1 MAVNEFRR
9 VVPYQLRCTGRT
21 ERLKDWSPATSAT
34 GVEFPVVFG
43 SYAQV
48 LRRPGAIRFSAAGF
62 LARMQMSMAGLG
74 SVMLLSVERGSF
86 AVAGTV
92 SAIYALSAALIGP
105 QISRKI
111 DVFGQSKVLP
121 IQLAVHVPAIAGMI
135 VIALTTDLNWPIFV
149 LALVAGAAQPN
160 MGPLV
165 RARWSAQLHGTSLLR
180 TAFAWESLVDEAV
193 FILGPPL
200 ATIVALQIAPAAALI
215 LATTLLIIGTLLL
228 LTQRS
233 TEPKPTGRPTG
244 KKGRPAIL
252 LPGVGGIAAIFV
264 LLGGIFGSFE
274 VTTVAF
280 TREAGVPEAAGLLLA
295 LYAVGSLTA
304 GLIFGALTIKASLV
318 QQFMFATAALAVV
331 TAPLPFLNTVWLM
344 AIGLFVAGVACSPVL
359 ISGMALIERIVPSGR
374 LTESM
379 TWASSGLAVG
389 IATATPLAG
398 VVIDRAGAQTA
409 YWVTSACAVGALVIA
424 AIVYRSL
431 RNALAGAETR
441 PDRVLVSNADPT
453 TDFGPPP
460 STEAPVRTQVP

>member
-1 MAVNEFRR
+1 
-9 VVPYQLRCTGRT
+9 
-21 ERLKDWSPATSAT
+21 
-34 GVEFPVVFG
+34 VFG

-48 LRRPGAIRFSAAGF
+48 LRRPGAIRFTAAGF

-105 QISRKI
+105 QISRLI
-111 DVFGQSKVLP
+111 DVFGQSRVLP
-121 IQLAVHVPAIAGMI
+121 VQLIVHVPAIVGMI
-135 VIALTTDLNWPIFV
+135 VVALTTDLNWPIYV
-149 LALVAGAAQPN
+149 LALVAGAAQPSV
-160 MGPLV
+160 GPLV

-200 ATIVALQIAPAAALI
+200 ATIVALQVAPSAALV
-215 LATTLLIIGTLLL
+215 LATTMLVIGTILL

-233 TEPKPTGRPTG
+233 TEPKPSGRRNAA
-244 KKGRPAIL
+244 KGRPAIL

-280 TREAGVPEAAGLLLA
+280 TREEGVAEAAGLLLA

-304 GLIFGALTIKASLV
+304 GLIFGAMAIKASLV
-318 QQFMFATAALAVV
+318 RQFMISVAALALV
-331 TAPLPFLNTVWLM
+331 TLPLPFLSTVWLV
-344 AIGLFVAGVACSPVL
+344 AAGLFVAGVACSPVL
-359 ISGMALIERIVPSGR
+359 ISGMALIERVVPANR

-398 VVIDRAGAQTA
+398 VVIDTHGAQVA
-409 YWVTSACAVGALVIA
+409 YWVTSGCAIGAAVIA
-424 AIVYRSL
+424 AIVFRSL

-441 PDRVLVSNADPT
+441 VDRVLA
-453 TDFGPPP
+453 G
-460 STEAPVRTQVP
+460 STEQPVVTQVP

>member
-1 MAVNEFRR
+1 M
-9 VVPYQLRCTGRT
+9 PPIYCTGRT
-21 ERLKDWSPATSAT
+21 VKLERLVAGHQRYRC
-34 GVEFPVVFG
+34 GVSVVFG

-48 LRRPGAIRFSAAGF
+48 LRRPGAIRFTAAGF

-105 QISRKI
+105 QVSRQI
-111 DVFGQSKVLP
+111 DVFGQSRVLP

-135 VIALTTDLNWPIFV
+135 VIALTTDLNWPIFL

-200 ATIVALQIAPAAALI
+200 ATIVALQVAPAAALV
-215 LATTLLIIGTLLL
+215 LATTMLIVGTLLL

-233 TEPKPTGRPTG
+233 TEPKPTGRQTG
-244 KKGRPAIL
+244 KKGKSAIL

-280 TREAGVPEAAGLLLA
+280 TRAAGVPEAAGVLLA

-304 GLIFGALTIKASLV
+304 GLIFGALAIKASLV
-318 QQFMFATAALAVV
+318 RQFMIATAALAVV
-331 TAPLPFLNTVWLM
+331 TAPLPFLNTVWLV

-359 ISGMALIERIVPSGR
+359 ISGMALIERIVPSAR

-379 TWASSGLAVG
+379 TCASSGIAVG

-398 VVIDRAGAQTA
+398 VIIDRYGAGPA
-409 YWVTSACAVGALVIA
+409 YWVTSGCAVGAFLIA
-424 AIVYRSL
+424 CIVYPSL
-431 RNALAGAETR
+431 RRALTAA
-441 PDRVLVSNADPT
+441 
-453 TDFGPPP
+453 PP
-460 STEAPVRTQVP
+460 APVRVLAAGEPTPADPQIDSPQGSLERL

>member
-1 MAVNEFRR
+1 
-9 VVPYQLRCTGRT
+9 
-21 ERLKDWSPATSAT
+21 
-34 GVEFPVVFG
+34 VFG

-48 LRRPGAIRFSAAGF
+48 LRRPGAIRFTAAGF

-105 QISRKI
+105 QVSRLI

-121 IQLAVHVPAIAGMI
+121 VQLVVHVPAIAAMI
-135 VIALTTDLNWPIFV
+135 AVALTTDLNWPIYL
-149 LALVAGAAQPN
+149 LALVAGAAQPSV
-160 MGPLV
+160 GPLI

-200 ATIVALQIAPAAALI
+200 ATIVALQIAPSAALV
-215 LATTLLIIGTLLL
+215 LATTMLVIGTILL

-233 TEPKPTGRPTG
+233 TEPKPSGRRTGP
-244 KKGRPAIL
+244 KGRSAIL
-252 LPGVGGIAAIFV
+252 LPGVGGISAIFI

-280 TREAGVPEAAGLLLA
+280 TREEGVPEAAGLLLA
-295 LYAVGSLTA
+295 LYAVGSLAA
-304 GLIFGALTIKASLV
+304 GLIFGALALKATLV
-318 QQFMFATAALAVV
+318 RQFMIAVAALALV
-331 TAPLPFLNTVWLM
+331 TLPLPFLSTVWLV

-359 ISGMALIERIVPSGR
+359 ISGMALIERVVPSTR

-398 VVIDRAGAQTA
+398 VVIDTYGAQTA
-409 YWVTSACAVGALVIA
+409 YWVTSGCAIGAALIAALVF
-424 AIVYRSL
+424 RSL
-431 RNALAGAETR
+431 RGALAGAETR
-441 PDRVLVSNADPT
+441 VDKILVGS
-453 TDFGPPP
+453 
-460 STEAPVRTQVP
+460 SEKPVITQVP